1 MLDSGL
7 ALLQTGVEGPCVPV
21 CSGHPQ
27 PSPGEVGTPRANTV
41 NQVWRAP
48 WRAPWQRYLWLL
60 HFELS
65 KVRAL
70 KFVFRKIPWQQC
82 S

>member
-27 PSPGEVGTPRANTV
+27 PSPGEVGTPQGQHSQPGLEGSVESPLAEIFV
-41 NQVWRAP
+41 AP
-48 WRAPWQRYLWLL
+48 
-60 HFELS
+60 
-65 KVRAL
+65 AL
-70 KFVFRKIPWQQC
+70 
-82 S
+82 